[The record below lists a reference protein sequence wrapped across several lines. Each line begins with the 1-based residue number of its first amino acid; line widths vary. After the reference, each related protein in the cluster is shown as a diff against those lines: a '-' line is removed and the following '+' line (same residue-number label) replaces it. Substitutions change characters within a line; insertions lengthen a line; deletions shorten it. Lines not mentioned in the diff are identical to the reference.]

1 MNKVILENREIP
13 LDIENLDKKKILA
26 LEDFFKKNPKIFN
39 SLDIWIILPD
49 KTLKNDLLKLKDFV
63 NILYKKE
70 LGCID
75 LYRGFDIGFGVI
87 GENLN
92 FKSTSKVG
100 DIHDFNISKDKAI
113 SFTSD
118 ISVARTFGENV
129 VKIRVCD
136 FSNILII
143 TDELSY
149 LVVKS
154 RNLKPVTQKEYIL
167 FGEQLITPRIVEK
180 NKRSWGTKILGW

>member
-13 LDIENLDKKKILA
+13 LDIKNLDKKKILE
-26 LEDFFKKNPKIFN
+26 LENFFKKNPKIFN

-49 KTLKNDLLKLKDFV
+49 KCLKGDLLKLKDFV
-63 NILYKKE
+63 NNLYKEFK
-70 LGCID
+70 CID
-75 LYRGFDIGFGVI
+75 LYRGFDIGFAVV

-92 FKSTSKVG
+92 FKSTSKIG
-100 DIHDFNISKDKAI
+100 DAHDFNISKDKAI
-113 SFTSD
+113 SFSSD
-118 ISVARTFGENV
+118 ISVARTFGEYV

-149 LVVKS
+149 LVAKS

-167 FGEQLITPRIVEK
+167 FGEQLITPRIIEK